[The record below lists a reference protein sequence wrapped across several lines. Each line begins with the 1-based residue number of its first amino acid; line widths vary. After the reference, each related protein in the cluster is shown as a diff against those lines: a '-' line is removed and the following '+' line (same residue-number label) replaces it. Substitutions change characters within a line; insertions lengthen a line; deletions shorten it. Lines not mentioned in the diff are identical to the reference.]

1 MKRVTLASPTD
12 FAGWRA
18 GARAAVLAEVPPDE
32 IVWLVEGEDDLFA
45 GETLEALPAVGEP
58 RFNVSKGFVALA
70 AEVILHSDPER
81 FALLYGLLWR
91 LRGAPHLLEDAAD
104 PAVDRARAMAKA
116 IHRDIHKMHAFVRFR
131 EVEAP
136 DGKPAFIAWFEPD
149 HHIVEATAEF
159 FRRRFTGMRW
169 SILTPR
175 RSSFWDGE
183 TLSYGSGADK
193 SAVPDADRLEA
204 YWRTYYASIF
214 NPARLKVAAMQKEM
228 PKKYWRNLP
237 EARLIDG
244 LIRDAATR
252 TADMLEAEPTPR
264 SRLAEALDRQAG
276 ADGGDAMKADLLEPD
291 PADGDAPKTLDEA
304 RAAAARCTRC
314 DLHGPATQTVFGIGP
329 QSAEI
334 ILVGEQPGDKEDL
347 AGKPFVGPAGAML
360 DKALKEAGIARD
372 KAYVTNAVKHFRYEP
387 RGKFRLHKKPD
398 SKHISACR
406 YWLDVEKSLLEPKII
421 VAMGASAGQALLGR
435 TVKIG
440 AERGKPIAQG
450 NEAPV
455 FITVHPSYL
464 LRLPDE
470 EAKQREYARFVEDL
484 TAVKAAAGL

>member
-1 MKRVTLASPTD
+1 MEAVGLAHPVD

-18 GARAAVLAEVPPDE
+18 GARAAVLGAVPPEDL
-32 IVWLVEGEDDLFA
+32 VWLVEGEGDLFA
-45 GETLEALPAVGEP
+45 GETLETLPAVGQP
-58 RFNVSKGFVALA
+58 QFNVPKSFVSLA
-70 AEVILHSDPER
+70 GEVILHSDPER
-81 FALLYGLLWR
+81 FSLLYGLLWR
-91 LRGAPHLLEDAAD
+91 LRSSPHLLEDATD
-104 PAVDRARAMAKA
+104 PAVDRARAWAKA

-136 DGKPAFIAWFEPD
+136 DGRPAYISWFEPD
-149 HHIVEATAEF
+149 HHIVEATGEF

-183 TLSYGSGADK
+183 TLSYGPGADK
-193 SAVPDADRLEA
+193 RDVPDADRLEA

-214 NPARLKVAAMQKEM
+214 NPARLKVSAMQKEM

-237 EARLIDG
+237 EAQLIDG

-252 TADMLEAEPTPR
+252 TAGMLEAEPTPR
-264 SRLAEALDRQAG
+264 SRLAEALDRQA
-276 ADGGDAMKADLLEPD
+276 DGGDSMKSDLLEPD
-291 PADGDAPKTLDEA
+291 LLDADAPKTLDEA

-334 ILVGEQPGDKEDL
+334 IFVGEQPGDKEDL

-360 DKALKEAGIARD
+360 DKALKEAGIERD
-372 KAYVTNAVKHFRYEP
+372 KAYVTNAVKHFKYEP

-398 SKHISACR
+398 TKEISACR
-406 YWLDVEKSLLEPKII
+406 YWLDLEKSFLEPKII
-421 VAMGASAGQALLGR
+421 VALGASAGQALLGR

-470 EAKQREYARFVEDL
+470 EAKKREYARFVEDL
-484 TAVKAAAGL
+484 ATVKAAAGL